1 MTIMS
6 LWLPII
12 VATVVTF
19 IAGAVIWMAM
29 PWHKTDFAQT
39 ADEESVRAALK
50 GLVPGQYSV
59 PYAVSQ
65 QDMASSEMI
74 NKYRDGP
81 VAFVTVLP
89 SGEPAMGGKLLLNFV
104 YNLIVAIIAAY
115 FVSRTLNASADYLA
129 VFRIAGTT
137 GFVAYGMAYFQES
150 IWFGRPWSTTV
161 KALVDALIYG
171 AIMGGVFGW
180 LV

>member
-1 MTIMS
+1 MTIMT

-12 VATVVTF
+12 VAAVVTF

-29 PWHKTDFAQT
+29 PWHKTDFT
-39 ADEESVRAALK
+39 RTSDEDGVRAALK
-50 GLVPGQYSV
+50 GLAPGQYTV
-59 PYAVSQ
+59 PFAMDQ
-65 QDMASSEMI
+65 KDLASDEM
-74 NKYRDGP
+74 KQKFREGP
-81 VAFVTVLP
+81 VGFITIVP
-89 SGEPAMGGKLLLNFV
+89 SGEPAMGGKLLLNFA

-115 FVSRTLNASADYLA
+115 FVSRTLTVGADYLA
-129 VFRIAGTT
+129 VFRIAGTV

-171 AIMGGVFGW
+171 VLIGGIFGW
-180 LV
+180 LA